1 MELELEQ
8 DVIVCYEVVGQA
20 STCQEE
26 TQEAIVPD
34 ACPDILRLA
43 DVCAQAFVSRWEVRE
58 GQAVVIGYI
67 QASVLYIPEFIIKWD
82 CLRITTCFTT
92 ITYATICLR

>member
-43 DVCAQAFVSRWEVRE
+43 DVCA
-58 GQAVVIGYI
+58 
-67 QASVLYIPEFIIKWD
+67 
-82 CLRITTCFTT
+82 
-92 ITYATICLR
+92 